1 MSARQWFCMVAL
13 LSLALLVPG
22 STPRSA
28 AGPLAPQ
35 ATPVSGIIA
44 TDTTWTLAA
53 HPYLVN
59 GSVTVAAGVTLTIE
73 PGVVVKFASYSLDLW
88 VDGTLIADTTPD
100 APIIYTSLRDD
111 AAGGDTN
118 GDGTATVPAPN
129 DWGGLHFSATSQ
141 GSVLDYAI
149 VRYGGGY
156 YAQANV
162 TLATAQITL
171 THNTIARS
179 FEHGLLVDGASPT
192 IEYNTLR
199 DNTDSGVATWNGS
212 RPSLWANEILS
223 NTRNGVYS
231 ASGSQ
236 PTLRANQIAHNAQYG
251 VYNADTAAVVDAVD
265 NWWGTASGP
274 RHPVLN
280 PTGAGDAVSDGVLFS
295 PWLQG
300 LAIVAPR
307 GELLHGVQRLEWAVY
322 GRDATTLTV
331 SVSVAGAGGTRVLG
345 NGLSPSGTLDWDT
358 RTAEDGW
365 YDLSLQLRDGTSQ
378 LVATAGKRV
387 LVLNGSGTAWHEGR
401 IGAGETWSA
410 SLLHLVAA
418 DVTLSRGSR

>member
-1 MSARQWFCMVAL
+1 MSARKWFCTVAL
-13 LSLALLVPG
+13 LSLAFLVLG
-22 STPRSA
+22 STPRST
-28 AGPLAPQ
+28 AGPLAPL
-35 ATPVSGIIA
+35 ATPVSGTIA
-44 TDTTWTLAA
+44 TDTTWT
-53 HPYLVN
+53 
-59 GSVTVAAGVTLTIE
+59 
-73 PGVVVKFASYSLDLW
+73 FA
-88 VDGTLIADTTPD
+88 
-100 APIIYTSLRDD
+100 
-111 AAGGDTN
+111 N
-118 GDGTATVPAPN
+118 
-129 DWGGLHFSATSQ
+129 
-141 GSVLDYAI
+141 
-149 VRYGGGY
+149 
-156 YAQANV
+156 
-162 TLATAQITL
+162 
-171 THNTIARS
+171 
-179 FEHGLLVDGASPT
+179 
-192 IEYNTLR
+192 
-199 DNTDSGVATWNGS
+199 
-212 RPSLWANEILS
+212 
-223 NTRNGVYS
+223 
-231 ASGSQ
+231 
-236 PTLRANQIAHNAQYG
+236 
-251 VYNADTAAVVDAVD
+251 
-265 NWWGTASGP
+265 
-274 RHPVLN
+274 
-280 PTGAGDAVSDGVLFS
+280 S